1 MADTS
6 NNLTFFVQSSIID
19 DYDLRVAAYQRLILD
34 NDVGISQL
42 VNETTR
48 MQDKKLKQQMQ
59 KEKSVAQIS
68 LDQIQKKLKKLEL
81 QKKQRPM
88 IVSEETEKIM
98 QENVRNKDKLNKIRE
113 ILGEESEDEIVNV
126 QQERQEDF
134 DLEASNV
141 DFTTKKNVD
150 MSSYIANYGMNK
162 FDYFEKHALSDR
174 DYNLS
179 MIAQPYRSVAYYTHQ
194 KIAVPPSYWCFRG
207 KKKEFQVSLCRLQRR
222 WSITSSPMDKVAFL
236 RHAIVSYYTLADLN
250 PLLEQ
255 FKIEEELQLKDLGDL
270 FADLQLQKQINEA
283 VAPMKNETKLTLEP
297 SGATLE
303 EVNFLNLNEFNTI
316 TVEALGGGQSS
327 AYRIRELYATKKK
340 KGYIVKKDEKE
351 FFFYME
357 DENLK
362 SRELK
367 QGFELLEALLNDKGM
382 FENDLI
388 IIGDITVDDQQPFE
402 EYMQESIEATLEW
415 AKKQSNT
422 KDAVGVES
430 NLGINLESIDDI
442 LKAVDK
448 LKQEGY
454 VKIENKEIV
463 SGTFVK
469 GSGLGTAGDFKRV
482 AKDLVDMIPKEM
494 TKLIEGTEDIV
505 MLKKAK
511 NSGIKTFSEAASA
524 RINKL
529 LRSKKIFE
537 VLSYVPRNNRFTFL
551 QDYGVLLVG
560 FQMVTSEINAV
571 LNKRYEDNTKKIDD
585 IFKNDN
591 DILNLYQNFSVENL
605 DANQGHALAHFYYDE
620 KTFLRASFTAYAD
633 DPTTIELMKDKQI
646 DDDEDITENLLEEN
660 NDNEVNDN
668 EEDELDKEKKAKR
681 KRKGER
687 ETPNK
692 KSKQYNQGEK
702 RKLKMF
708 KKKEALNV
716 IRSDL
721 KKLIVNRTLEDE
733 EPDKDVLDKKRW
745 FYLSDIVGLISH
757 YGTTI
762 LDKRSTESDDNK
774 DYASFIEFNVTH
786 KNIIDVMKSKV
797 DDNPHILIV
806 NHKEI
811 HWQLLVHKDLLP
823 KKKMEL
829 EGLKEEDLKSPYYQ
843 SLKKIPQ
850 FLWYFSSYKLLKND
864 ADGNCGPHVVLQ
876 IIQILYSENKLR
888 KFLTEK
894 GKRVYNTY
902 HNNLNKKSDISKR
915 RRLQFESAGA
925 DLNDLVKDNKT
936 VRSKIEEYLNNE
948 QVLDDLQKQLN
959 KTDEDAVTKVMQDLS
974 KIIELVRWSDLDEED
989 REAYLKKILVK
1000 RLFVKGNCGMI
1011 PFLCTFGESAVLKYI
1026 SSMKKYLKNGL
1037 SMARQGEYQNFYAE
1051 NYKDFY
1057 NKNKNW
1063 ENGVKRFNEYR
1074 KYKYNIDPHMLQN
1087 DRHILACVLENP
1099 LNLSAE
1105 RDFISLESLKPATN
1119 WTTIVRMAL
1128 YEKYNFFMP
1137 LLSDT
1142 LGGKIFDELV
1152 ARNAFHDFVY
1162 NYCTLYTLIF
1172 NDYN

>member
-59 KEKSVAQIS
+59 KEKTVAQIS

-207 KKKEFQVSLCRLQRR
+207 KKKEFQVNLCRLQRR

-303 EVNFLNLNEFNTI
+303 DVNFLNLNEFNTI
-316 TVEALGGGQSS
+316 TVEPPGGGQNT
-327 AYRIRELYATKKK
+327 AYRIRELYATKEN
-340 KGYIVKKDEKE
+340 KGYIVKKDEEE

-357 DENLK
+357 DSKLK

-367 QGFELLEALLNDKGM
+367 QGFELLEALLKDDEGM
-382 FENDLI
+382 LEKPKEVLADI
-388 IIGDITVDDQQPFE
+388 RDITVDKKQSFE
-402 EYMQESIEATLEW
+402 EYMQKSIEATLEW
-415 AKKQSNT
+415 DTKQSNT
-422 KDAVGVES
+422 KDTVGVKT
-430 NLGINLESIDDI
+430 NLGINFESIDNI
-442 LKAVDK
+442 LKAVNE
-448 LKQEGY
+448 LKKKGY
-454 VKIENKEIV
+454 VKIQNKEIV

-469 GSGLGTAGDFKRV
+469 GSGLGTAKSFIEVAKQLKDEIEAAMKKKINDATDFK
-482 AKDLVDMIPKEM
+482 I
-494 TKLIEGTEDIV
+494 
-505 MLKKAK
+505 LKKVK
-511 NSGIKTFSEAASA
+511 NSGIKVFSKAASA

-529 LRSKKIFE
+529 LQSDTIFE
-537 VLSYVPRNNRFTFL
+537 VLSYVPRINRFAFL
-551 QDYGVLLVG
+551 QNYGVLLVG

-571 LNKRYEDNTKKIDD
+571 LNKKYEDNTKKIDA
-585 IFKNDN
+585 IFKNDK

-605 DANQGHALAHFYYDE
+605 SSIQAHALAHFYYDE
-620 KTFLRASFTAYAD
+620 KTFLRANFGTVVAA
-633 DPTTIELMKDKQI
+633 TRTNELMQEVDV
-646 DDDEDITENLLEEN
+646 DDDEDIEN
-660 NDNEVNDN
+660 NFLQKNDDDNEVI
-668 EEDELDKEKKAKR
+668 EVDEYSSGEKETQTKR
-681 KRKGER
+681 KRKAKPEGS
-687 ETPNK
+687 NK
-692 KSKQYNQGEK
+692 KSKPNKKGTK
-702 RKLKMF
+702 RKRK
-708 KKKEALNV
+708 
-716 IRSDL
+716 
-721 KKLIVNRTLEDE
+721 
-733 EPDKDVLDKKRW
+733 
-745 FYLSDIVGLISH
+745 
-757 YGTTI
+757 
-762 LDKRSTESDDNK
+762 
-774 DYASFIEFNVTH
+774 
-786 KNIIDVMKSKV
+786 
-797 DDNPHILIV
+797 
-806 NHKEI
+806 
-811 HWQLLVHKDLLP
+811 P
-823 KKKMEL
+823 K
-829 EGLKEEDLKSPYYQ
+829 
-843 SLKKIPQ
+843 
-850 FLWYFSSYKLLKND
+850 
-864 ADGNCGPHVVLQ
+864 
-876 IIQILYSENKLR
+876 
-888 KFLTEK
+888 
-894 GKRVYNTY
+894 
-902 HNNLNKKSDISKR
+902 
-915 RRLQFESAGA
+915 FESAGA